1 MDYITY
7 PGFLNFIRK
16 NFFFS
21 LNEFSTSIF
30 KTSFLKKAKK
40 LIPDIRIND
49 IEKGPAGVR
58 AQPIKNNGELVM
70 DFKIQRDN
78 NQIHI
83 LNAQSPAATSSLA
96 FADYVIKHYLS

>member
-1 MDYITY
+1 MLVIA
-7 PGFLNFIRK
+7 FSKIFKSEKFIISF
-16 NFFFS
+16 N
-21 LNEFSTSIF
+21 

-70 DFKIQRDN
+70 DFKIQKNN

-96 FADYVIKHYLS
+96 FADYVIENYIN